1 MSCANTMGGK
11 YFKGTTTDQVCKEL
25 DDGHWLYAGNTIVGK
40 FGIWEVR
47 SFYSNPKE
55 SITEEE
61 FLEVFKK
68 SCEELI
74 RMAAE

>member
-1 MSCANTMGGK
+1 MSGNYYK
-11 YFKGTTTDQVCKEL
+11 SFIKGQVCKRL
-25 DDGHWLYAGNTIVGK
+25 DEKHWLFAGETRVGK